1 VSIRVVSNST
11 PLIALSK
18 INQLALLKEYFSEVY
33 IPKAVYREV
42 VVQGEKLYGAEEVNN
57 LEYIKVKEVKN
68 RLAVKSLMTSLDEG
82 EAEAII
88 LTAESKAKLLLIDD
102 ADGRKIAQS
111 MDLKIT
117 GTVGILLMAAK
128 DKKLDLK
135 NSLDY
140 LLAEGF
146 RLSEKEYQ
154 RILKLL

>member
-1 VSIRVVSNST
+1 MSIRVVSNST

-42 VVQGEKLYGAEEVNN
+42 VVQGGKLYGAEEVNN

-68 RLAVKSLMTSLDEG
+68 RLAVKSLMISLDEG

-88 LTAESKAKLLLIDD
+88 LTAESKANLLLIDD
-102 ADGRKIAQS
+102 ADGRKVAQG

-135 NSLDY
+135 NSLNY

>member
-1 VSIRVVSNST
+1 MSIRVVSNST
-11 PLIALSK
+11 PLIVLSK

-33 IPKAVYREV
+33 IPKAVYKEV
-42 VVQGEKLYGAEEVNN
+42 VVQGGKLYGAEEVNN
-57 LEYIKVKEVKN
+57 LDYIKVKEVKN
-68 RLAVKSLMTSLDEG
+68 KLAVKSLMTSLDEG

-88 LTAESKAKLLLIDD
+88 LAAESKANLLLIDD
-102 ADGRKIAQS
+102 ADGRKVAQS

-117 GTVGILLMAAK
+117 GTVGILLMAAQ

-135 NSLDY
+135 KSLDH

>member
-1 VSIRVVSNST
+1 MRVVSNST

-42 VVQGEKLYGAEEVNN
+42 VVQGGKLYGAEEVNN

-68 RLAVKSLMTSLDEG
+68 RLAVKSLMISLDEG

-88 LTAESKAKLLLIDD
+88 LTAESKANLLLIDD
-102 ADGRKIAQS
+102 ADGRKVAQG

-135 NSLDY
+135 NSLNY

>member
-1 VSIRVVSNST
+1 MFPILLLSLPFPKLTNLPSLKNISQRSIF
-11 PLIALSK
+11 
-18 INQLALLKEYFSEVY
+18 Q
-33 IPKAVYREV
+33 
-42 VVQGEKLYGAEEVNN
+42 KLFIDKTN
-57 LEYIKVKEVKN
+57 
-68 RLAVKSLMTSLDEG
+68 
-82 EAEAII
+82 
-88 LTAESKAKLLLIDD
+88 LLLIDD
-102 ADGRKIAQS
+102 ADGRKVAQS

-146 RLSEKEYQ
+146 KLSEKEYQ